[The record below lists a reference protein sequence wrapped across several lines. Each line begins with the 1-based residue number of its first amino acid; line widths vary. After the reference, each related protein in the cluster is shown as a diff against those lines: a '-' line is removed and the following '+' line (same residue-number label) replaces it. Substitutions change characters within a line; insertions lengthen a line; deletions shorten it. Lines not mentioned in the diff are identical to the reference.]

1 MAEVTPIVTLRFT
14 VNDPVGI
21 NGAYGMRKSEKGG
34 RGQQYLRKPAAQF
47 KEAVA
52 IGALTARFWLW
63 PCANLWRAARVR
75 VSYQLYDSNLDADGP
90 RKLIRDALE
99 GILYVNDRVVDDG
112 PAARSIKDG
121 KGRRVEIVVDL
132 LEMVSNEEAD
142 RLHFEYTVASV
153 KRLQARDRKRKL
165 AG

>member
-1 MAEVTPIVTLRFT
+1 MLEPLVTLRF
-14 VNDPVGI
+14 VVSNPVGI
-21 NGAYGMRKSEKGG
+21 NGAYGMRKSVKGG

-47 KEAVA
+47 KDAV
-52 IGALTARFWLW
+52 GMHALVQRTQSDW
-63 PCANLWRAARVR
+63 PNNPWRAVHVR
-75 VSYQLYDSNLDADGP
+75 VSYQLYDSRLDADAC
-90 RKLIRDALE
+90 RKLVRDALE
-99 GILYVNDRVVDDG
+99 GILYANDRVVEDG